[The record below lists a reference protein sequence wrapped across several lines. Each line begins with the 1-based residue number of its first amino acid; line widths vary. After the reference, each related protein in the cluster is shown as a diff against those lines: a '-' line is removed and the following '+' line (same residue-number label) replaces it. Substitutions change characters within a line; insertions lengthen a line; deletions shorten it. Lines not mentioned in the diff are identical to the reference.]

1 MDSDNSLIILPD
13 QVKFHHPFS
22 MSVCGPTT
30 CGKTYWVYMFLN
42 SMKEIISMNGSDVKF
57 QGKVM
62 YCFSVEQQLYNI
74 IRKEVDDVVFFK
86 GIPELENIYKFFEDN
101 PGIIILDDL
110 MYEIMRNVEMLKLF
124 TQGMHHYNISVIFMS
139 QNVFQQGMHA
149 RTIALN
155 VKYLVLFYNPRDK
168 KQIKYLGDQIYPGKG
183 NILLEAYLDAVSKK
197 KWGYLLLDL
206 STECLESIRM
216 RTDILP
222 YESDN
227 IIIYKPSI

>member
-1 MDSDNSLIILPD
+1 MDTVNNLIILPE

-30 CGKTYWVYMFLN
+30 CGKTYWVYMFLK
-42 SMKEIISMNGSDVKF
+42 SMQEIINMNDKDTKF

-62 YCFSVEQQLYNI
+62 YCFSVEQQLYND
-74 IRKEVDDVVFFK
+74 IRKDVENVMFFK
-86 GIPELENIYKFFEDN
+86 GIPKLENIYEFFEEKD
-101 PGIIILDDL
+101 GIVILDDL
-110 MYEIMRNVEMLKLF
+110 MYEIMKNVDMLKLF
-124 TQGMHHYNISVIFMS
+124 TQGIHHYNISVIFMS
-139 QNVFQQGMHA
+139 QNVFQQGIHA

-168 KQIKYLGDQIYPGKG
+168 KQIKYLGDQIYPGNG

-206 STECLESIRM
+206 STECLESVRM

-222 YESDN
+222 YESDH
-227 IIIYKPSI
+227 IVIYKPNI